1 MLRARELPLAPDA
14 LALARRLGDE
24 PELALLWSASG
35 SGPSFIAVRPLC
47 VSEAL
52 DPEPELATRSH
63 ERQLASAPRWIGLL
77 PYEALRGIER
87 PAFVPAVD
95 GRPEPHVSAP
105 AWWRL
110 GAVVCVGA
118 RVTVIG
124 DDEAS
129 VDALCER
136 LMTAREGAADAVHIE
151 EVTTEPVERHGERVR
166 AALELIRQGQI
177 YQINLARRLDL
188 QVRGDAIDV
197 LQHLCRDTR
206 PPYAAAFR
214 FGASSVLCTSPELV
228 LEQRA
233 NGQILTSPIKGTR
246 PRGADARSDAR
257 LRAELDAD
265 PKERAELSMIID
277 VERNDVGRVST
288 IGSVRASEPSVS
300 THGLVWHRRAHV
312 SGVLAPGVSRA
323 RLLRAMLPS
332 GSVTGA
338 PKVRAMELIASLE
351 AARRG
356 LYTGALGFITHAGE
370 MTLAM
375 AIRTLTTRGVE
386 GHYFSGGG
394 IVVDSDPEREIEETR
409 WKAQQLFGRA
419 ASRGAP

>member
-1 MLRARELPLAPDA
+1 MLRARELPLPPDP
-14 LALARRLGDE
+14 LALARRLADE

-35 SGPSFIAVRPLC
+35 GGPSFIATRPLR
-47 VSEAL
+47 VTHAL
-52 DPEPELATRSH
+52 DPEPELPIRSS
-63 ERQLASAPRWIGLL
+63 ERQLSRAPRWIGLL

-87 PAFVPAVD
+87 PGFVQAAD
-95 GRPEPHVSAP
+95 SRPEPQLSSP

-110 GAVVCVGA
+110 GAVVCVGE
-118 RVTVIG
+118 RVTVVG
-124 DDEAS
+124 DDEHS
-129 VDALCER
+129 VDALSR
-136 LMTAREGAADAVHIE
+136 LLMGARERAPAALRLEQVAS
-151 EVTTEPVERHGERVR
+151 EPVERHGERVR
-166 AALELIRQGQI
+166 AALELIREGQI
-177 YQINLARRLDL
+177 YQINLARRLEL
-188 QVRGDAIDV
+188 HVEGDAID
-197 LQHLCRDTR
+197 LLAYLCRDTR

-214 FGASSVLCTSPELV
+214 FGASSVVSTSPELL
-228 LEQRA
+228 LEQRVS
-233 NGQILTSPIKGTR
+233 GQILTSPIKGTR
-246 PRGADARSDAR
+246 PRGHDAASDAR
-257 LRAELDAD
+257 QRDQLELD

-288 IGSVRASEPSVS
+288 IGSVHASEPFVS

-356 LYTGALGFITHAGE
+356 LYTGALGFITHGGE

-375 AIRTLTTRGVE
+375 AIRTLTTCGVE
-386 GHYFSGGG
+386 GHYFTGGG
-394 IVVDSDPEREIEETR
+394 IVADSDPEREIEETR
-409 WKAQQLFGRA
+409 WKARQLFGRA
-419 ASRGAP
+419 ASGGEP

>member
-1 MLRARELPLAPDA
+1 MLRARELPLAPDV
-14 LALARRLGDE
+14 LALARRLADE

-35 SGPSFIAVRPLC
+35 GGPSFIAVRPLS
-47 VSEAL
+47 VSDAL
-52 DPEPELATRSH
+52 DPEPELLARSSD
-63 ERQLASAPRWIGLL
+63 RLLARAPRWIGLL

-87 PAFVPAVD
+87 PGFVPAD
-95 GRPEPHVSAP
+95 GRLEPHCREP

-118 RVTVIG
+118 RVTVVG

-129 VDALCER
+129 VDSLSER
-136 LMTAREGAADAVHIE
+136 LMSARERAPGAVRIE
-151 EVTTEPVERHGERVR
+151 EVTAEPVDRHGERVR
-166 AALELIRQGQI
+166 AALELIREGQI
-177 YQINLARRLDL
+177 YQINLARRLEL
-188 QVRGDAIDV
+188 QVQGDAVDV
-197 LQHLCRDTR
+197 LQYLCRDTR

-214 FGASSVLCTSPELV
+214 FGASSVVCTSPELV
-228 LEQRA
+228 LEHRA
-233 NGQILTSPIKGTR
+233 SGRILTSPIKGTR
-246 PRGADARSDAR
+246 PRGVDARSDAR
-257 LRAELDAD
+257 LREELADD

-323 RLLRAMLPS
+323 RLLEAMLPS

-375 AIRTLTTRGVE
+375 AIRTLTTQGME
-386 GHYFSGGG
+386 GHYFTGGG

-419 ASRGAP
+419 ASHGAP